1 MLSHT
6 TNFIANK
13 VNIRLVL
20 SHLCYPVIAL
30 VVVWTGYNCLTTS
43 ADLGLSSF
51 ITVLVVMAY
60 FIVME
65 RIIPFKKSWLQTKRE
80 WCRDSTCFVLV
91 IIYGALS
98 ESVVRVIALSLAV
111 DENSLSLWQNAG
123 LGILLSSFIGY
134 WLHRLEHRHLWLWA
148 IHGIHHVPNSVSLT
162 NNSVVHVL
170 EILISAVV
178 TQSVLLLCGISAE
191 GMFIAGLFTIL
202 QGYFIHANITV
213 QLGFLNHVIATPE
226 LHRFHHSTSLT
237 QAGNFGSD
245 LSIWDKLFSTFYY
258 RKGHVSEAVG
268 VVKPYLF
275 PSSFQ
280 IHKGIVH
287 PFKWYMSKRGQR
299 PRYQSQSNKGYKEK
313 KNDDN

>member
-1 MLSHT
+1 MLSQSIYFLATKLNLRVVT
-6 TNFIANK
+6 T
-13 VNIRLVL
+13 
-20 SHLCYPVIAL
+20 HLCYPVIAIL
-30 VVVWTGYNCLTTS
+30 VGWVGYISLTTG

-51 ITVLVVMAY
+51 ITVLMVMIY

-65 RIIPFKKSWLQTKRE
+65 RIIPFKQSWLQSKKE
-80 WCRDSTCFVLV
+80 WSRDSICFALV

-98 ESVVRVIALSLAV
+98 ESVIRVIALSLAV
-111 DENSLSLWQNAG
+111 DGNSLSLWQNVG
-123 LGILLSSFIGY
+123 LAILLSSFIGY
-134 WLHRLEHRHLWLWA
+134 WLHRLEHRHLWLWV

-162 NNSVVHVL
+162 NNSVVHVF
-170 EILISAVV
+170 EILLSAVV

-202 QGYFIHANITV
+202 QGYFIHANIAV

-226 LHRFHHSTSLT
+226 LHRFHHSTSLA

-245 LSIWDKLFSTFYY
+245 LSIWDKLFMTFYY
-258 RKGHVSEAVG
+258 QKGCAPKTVG

-280 IHKGIVH
+280 IHKGIIH
-287 PFKWYMSKRGQR
+287 PFKWYVSKRGYR
-299 PRYQSQSNKGYKEK
+299 PRYINGKEK
-313 KNDDN
+313 NNDIN

>member
-1 MLSHT
+1 ML
-6 TNFIANK
+6 NLRIIAT
-13 VNIRLVL
+13 
-20 SHLCYPVIAL
+20 HLCYPVIAML
-30 VVVWTGYNCLTTS
+30 VGWLGYMSLITG

-51 ITVLVVMAY
+51 ITVLIVMIY

-65 RIIPFKKSWLQTKRE
+65 RIIPFKKSWLQSKKE
-80 WCRDSTCFVLV
+80 WSRDSICFVLV

-98 ESVVRVIALSLAV
+98 ESVIRMIALSLAV
-111 DENSLSLWQNAG
+111 DGNSLSFWQNAV
-123 LGILLSSFIGY
+123 LAILLSSFIGY
-134 WLHRLEHRHLWLWA
+134 WLHRLEHRHLWLWV

-170 EILISAVV
+170 EILLSAVV

-202 QGYFIHANITV
+202 QGYFIYANIAV

-226 LHRFHHSTSLT
+226 LHRFHHSTSLA

-245 LSIWDKLFSTFYY
+245 LSIWNKLFTTFYY
-258 RKGHVSEAVG
+258 QKEGTPKTVG
-268 VVKPYLF
+268 VLKPYLF

-280 IHKGIVH
+280 IHKGIIH
-287 PFKWYMSKRGQR
+287 PFKWYLSKRGYR
-299 PRYQSQSNKGYKEK
+299 PRYEERN
-313 KNDDN
+313 NDIN

>member
-1 MLSHT
+1 MLSYT
-6 TNFIANK
+6 TNYLTSKFNLY
-13 VNIRLVL
+13 LVF
-20 SHLCYPVIAL
+20 SKLCYPVIAFIVGWIGYSSL
-30 VVVWTGYNCLTTS
+30 ITG

-51 ITVLVVMAY
+51 ITVFVVMAY

-65 RIIPFKKSWLQTKRE
+65 RIIPFNKSWLQTKKE
-80 WCRDSTCFVLV
+80 WSRDSICFVLV

-98 ESVVRVIALSLAV
+98 EGIVRLIALSLAV
-111 DENSLSLWQNAG
+111 DENNLSLWQNAG

-148 IHGIHHVPNSVSLT
+148 IHGIHHVPNTVSLT
-162 NNSVVHVL
+162 NNSVVHVFEVL
-170 EILISAVV
+170 LSAVV
-178 TQSVLLLCGISAE
+178 TQSVLLLCGISGE

-202 QGYFIHANITV
+202 QGYFIHANVSV

-258 RKGHVSEAVG
+258 RKGDAPETVG

-280 IHKGIVH
+280 IHKGIFH
-287 PFKWYMSKRGQR
+287 PFKWYMSKRGYR
-299 PRYQSQSNKGYKEK
+299 PRYINGKEK
-313 KNDDN
+313 NNDIN